1 MLIKRAFDIFIS
13 TILLIF
19 LSPIMLIVFILIKLN
34 IKGNAFFLQER
45 VGKGNK
51 IFKIIKFKTMRDI
64 KDSNGQDLPDYK
76 RITKLGKGLR
86 KLSLDELPQLI
97 NVIKGEMSLVG
108 PRPLLIQYLELYTD
122 EQIRRHEVLPGITG
136 LAQVNGRNNLTWSEK
151 FNYDVYYVDNWTFGL
166 DIKILFKTVYKV
178 LKKDGI
184 NKSEKITMEYFN
196 GNN

>member
-76 RITKLGKGLR
+76 RITELGKILR

-97 NVIKGEMSLVG
+97 NVLKGEMSLVG
-108 PRPLLIQYLELYTD
+108 PRPLLRQYLELYTN